1 MARRD
6 WTQHGRESASR
17 FAARVPAVAALAIA
31 LGAAFLLGR
40 VSAREVA
47 DLKPRP
53 DALEYE
59 EAARSLLRGD
69 GHRLRI
75 DGRLFPSRY
84 PPAMSWAIAG
94 AMQAT
99 GTAPGSGAVVSL
111 AAALASIVAAWSI
124 AGTAGG
130 PSAAA
135 VAAFVVALSPLHV
148 RWSRAVMADVPSAAA
163 CALVG
168 AWALGALRRRSTRTE
183 AFLLGLASGALASMR
198 SSNVVLLP
206 PLLLACLLDPET
218 RRDFPRLVSL
228 CAGIALGLALLLVDQ
243 WWRFG
248 SPFAD
253 GYAFWV
259 NERFHARSMSAAN
272 YFGRSRFP
280 GPDGPPN
287 LPHYLAVLAG
297 DGTLWAWPVGIL
309 LAGGLA
315 VSIRSRDEA
324 MLRLGRFTAAFL
336 VSVLAFFGAYY
347 WQDDRFLLP
356 VTSFAAAVAGL
367 PLGVD
372 RPRWARPTGLALL
385 AVAVALS
392 LGPYGVELRAKRVH
406 GRSSVFRMLAAVDRV
421 APRDAVVFA
430 PGDPFVVDRVLRMPA
445 HDRSGAATSDRRFV
459 ALGRNRFLRET
470 RPPDR
475 REILPQRRLASKGW
489 MLGQI
494 VAPANR
500 AATAA
505 RIARALDAGRPVVLA
520 EPSGTR
526 AWTGW
531 AGGRPAPELAG
542 FDFRI
547 VARPPGFL
555 VYEVSRGRKG
565 LDATRSGSG
574 PASS

>member
-1 MARRD
+1 MARPAIGPCLLLLLALGLGLRLRWAGPAD
-6 WTQHGRESASR
+6 VADLLPPPDAIHYDTAAANLAAGRGYVLDMDGAIYPPRYPPGFPLLAALGTPWTGTPVGFGIRTVQVLSAAS
-17 FAARVPAVAALAIA
+17 VLVAALLAWRVA
-31 LGAAFLLGR
+31 GPWAGAAAATILA
-40 VSAREVA
+40 VS
-47 DLKPRP
+47 
-53 DALEYE
+53 
-59 EAARSLLRGD
+59 
-69 GHRLRI
+69 
-75 DGRLFPSRY
+75 F
-84 PPAMSWAIAG
+84 
-94 AMQAT
+94 T
-99 GTAPGSGAVVSL
+99 
-111 AAALASIVAAWSI
+111 
-124 AGTAGG
+124 
-130 PSAAA
+130 
-135 VAAFVVALSPLHV
+135 HV
-148 RWSRAVMADVPSAAA
+148 RYSWLVMADVPSAGA